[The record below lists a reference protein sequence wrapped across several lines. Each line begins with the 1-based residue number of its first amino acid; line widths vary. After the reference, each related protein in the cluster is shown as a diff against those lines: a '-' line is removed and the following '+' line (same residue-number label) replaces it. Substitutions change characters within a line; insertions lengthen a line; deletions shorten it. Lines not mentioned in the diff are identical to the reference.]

1 MPQGRRRG
9 GHPQGLLREVRR
21 ELLQEVRQELLLGHR
36 QEVRRGAHLG
46 ISKRISGIVVPEL
59 VEGNYIGTAVN
70 CGFRGRV
77 VTRGK
82 RKCID
87 GV

>member
-1 MPQGRRRG
+1 MRQTMPQGHRRG

-36 QEVRRGAHLG
+36 RGAHLG

-59 VEGNYIGTAVN
+59 VEGNYIGTAN
-70 CGFRGRV
+70 CGF
-77 VTRGK
+77 
-82 RKCID
+82 
-87 GV
+87 

>member
-1 MPQGRRRG
+1 MSPTMPQGRRRG

-21 ELLQEVRQELLLGHR
+21 ELLRGHR

-46 ISKRISGIVVPEL
+46 ILKGISGIVVPEL

-70 CGFRGRV
+70 LGFQGRV
-77 VTRGK
+77 VTRGQ
-82 RKCID
+82 RQILTAF
-87 GV
+87 G